1 MQKYFPNEASIK
13 SKSSSPI
20 EIEANKVEENDE
32 VPDVKKKEKPNIE
45 INNNMATFTFVDILI
60 SQRHYSDALGV
71 LKILEKNGRN
81 QDRINQKRDEIKQ
94 KLRK

>member
-1 MQKYFPNEASIK
+1 
-13 SKSSSPI
+13 
-20 EIEANKVEENDE
+20 
-32 VPDVKKKEKPNIE
+32 
-45 INNNMATFTFVDILI
+45 
-60 SQRHYSDALGV
+60 HYSDALGV